1 MQQLIEFLFENVLRY
16 GIPRDFSNILFFILF
31 SLVFLGTGGALQ
43 YFSFTRGRKLFPRIL
58 PFLCLCVLTLVTQV
72 ATYWADAY
80 YFSGEFYEKM
90 LKISFFTLPWML
102 LHWVTMAATLAW
114 FACAVVFLVLSIK
127 RLCTKILCRG

>member
-58 PFLCLCVLTLVTQV
+58 PSLCLCVLTLVTQV

-80 YFSGEFYEKM
+80 YFSGEFYDVMFKM
-90 LKISFFTLPWML
+90 LYLTSPFVL
-102 LHWVTMAATLAW
+102 LHWVTMAAVLAW
-114 FACAVVFLVLSIK
+114 FACTVVLLVLSIK
-127 RLCTKILCRG
+127 RLCAKILCRG